1 MSTRHVVRAPVWE
14 TPTVHAHALPVLV
27 WYAAAALLF
36 FAVPFVGTDRLGL
49 QPDLFYLG
57 YFTVAVLFFAAF
69 VTQHAAELKELWTL
83 RLWQS
88 LTIGAL
94 VGATLAVGIFQ
105 QTGVAHATGWRY
117 AFEIG
122 WRGVVYG
129 TVDAI
134 TLFVFP
140 AAVAYLLM
148 HRDRSTLRR
157 KAGFAGLTLVLSMA
171 VTATYHLGYTEFRD
185 STIRYPEIGALGLA
199 GPELNARRNRAML
212 GLIYSDP
219 DGVEPEVL
227 ELMAADFAYDAEGM
241 DRRRALLALIGS
253 ISLLWANP
261 RRSWRAVREVQ
272 APTLVLGGTHDALI
286 PAKVLRAVM
295 AARPDWE
302 GHVLDD
308 RRHALMLED
317 PAAYLRIFDTWQGA
331 DCSATR

>member
-185 STIRYPEIGALGLA
+185 STIRYPEIGALMANVPIALTGNPVGAVVTHATMHTSAVIHQRNGGTQHMLPPRVDSAYGNHGSSDLAAGLA
-199 GPELNARRNRAML
+199 AGWLVAAAVAL
-212 GLIYSDP
+212 GF
-219 DGVEPEVL
+219 VV
-227 ELMAADFAYDAEGM
+227 
-241 DRRRALLALIGS
+241 RRREH
-253 ISLLWANP
+253 
-261 RRSWRAVREVQ
+261 RA
-272 APTLVLGGTHDALI
+272 
-286 PAKVLRAVM
+286 
-295 AARPDWE
+295 
-302 GHVLDD
+302 
-308 RRHALMLED
+308 
-317 PAAYLRIFDTWQGA
+317 
-331 DCSATR
+331 